1 MHPRQPDQRLPA
13 SAAELEFVEQPE
25 LSTAFMLTGA
35 HRATVPSQWRYP
47 RHDHPYFELCLM
59 QHGEQ
64 QVRLTGRT
72 LTQHTGELLLL
83 TPFEAHAAST
93 PAQARFCCL
102 HFDVDDIELR
112 RLLCLAGT
120 QVFRAAAQVTREA
133 GPLVAALAS
142 PLGDADIPP
151 LAARLHAGAQV
162 LSLCSALAGSA
173 ELAPHRQ
180 VDVPQTALQ
189 TARRLAALIE
199 REVEE
204 GVCETRLEAAI
215 RRLGYAPDY
224 GNAMFRQVY
233 GMSAQ
238 HYRSTCKLRRAKL
251 LLLDAGLS
259 IAQVSE
265 HMGYASCAHFSR
277 QFKRWAGVSPA
288 AFRRARGVVG
298 EASLSV

>member
-1 MHPRQPDQRLPA
+1 MHPRQPDHRLPA
-13 SAAELEFVEQPE
+13 STAELEFIEQPE

-35 HRATVPSQWRYP
+35 HVATVPAQWRYP
-47 RHDHPYFELCLM
+47 RHDHPYFELCLL
-59 QHGEQ
+59 QRGEQ

-72 LTQHTGELLLL
+72 LVQREGELLLL
-83 TPFEAHAAST
+83 TPFEAHAASA
-93 PAQARFCCL
+93 PRQARFCCL

-120 QVFRAAAQVTREA
+120 RLFEAATEVTRQARPLVEALTCVTREPA
-133 GPLVAALAS
+133 ASPLVA
-142 PLGDADIPP
+142 
-151 LAARLHAGAQV
+151 RLHTGARV
-162 LSLCSALAGSA
+162 LSLCSALAGST
-173 ELAPHRQ
+173 ELAQHRE
-180 VDVPQTALQ
+180 VHLPQTALQ

-204 GVCETRLEAAI
+204 GDRETPLEAAI

-251 LLLDAGLS
+251 LLLDAELS
-259 IAQVSE
+259 IGQVSE
-265 HMGYASCAHFSR
+265 RMGYASSAHFSR

-288 AFRRARGVVG
+288 GFRHARGVT
-298 EASLSV
+298 SRLP